1 MTANRSGNPAK
12 RNTAKPTTV
21 SAWKK
26 SAEVPLHQLPSGNW
40 IRIRKIG
47 MQGFM
52 KLGMIPNALMPFIEK
67 GVKKGK
73 GAAPAPN
80 ELDGEAMAAMLSD
93 GKALQEMA
101 NFFDRMVVEVCTEP
115 KILPLPKMDE
125 DGNEHEERDPDQL
138 YVDDIDEEDKT
149 FIFQLCTGGTTDV
162 ERFRAERDS
171 AVELVQGLPELQL
184 PAE

>member
-12 RNTAKPTTV
+12 RNTAKPTSV

-26 SAEVPLHQLPSGNW
+26 NNEVPLHQLPSGNY

-67 GVKKGK
+67 GVNKGK

-80 ELDGEAMAAMLSD
+80 ELDGEMMASMLTD
-93 GKALQEMA
+93 QNALREMA
-101 NFFDRMVVEVCTEP
+101 EFFDKMVVAVCAEP
-115 KILPLPKMDE
+115 TVALIPMKNGEEL
-125 DGNEHEERDPDQL
+125 ERDPDQL
-138 YVDDIDEEDKT
+138 YVDEIDEEDKS

-162 ERFRAERDS
+162 EQFRAERDS
-171 AVELVQGLPELQL
+171 AMELVQGLPDLQL
-184 PAE
+184 PTE